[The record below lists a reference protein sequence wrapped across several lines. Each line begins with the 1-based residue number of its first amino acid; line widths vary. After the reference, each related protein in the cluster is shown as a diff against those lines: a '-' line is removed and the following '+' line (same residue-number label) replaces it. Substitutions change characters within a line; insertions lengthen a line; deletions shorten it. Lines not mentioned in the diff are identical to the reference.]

1 MGYVAKLVAQ
11 WDLTGPGYSTQGQN
25 TSARGSGVPLI
36 STSLRAD
43 EALRGIRHALGI
55 TVPRVSPDDIW
66 PAAHSDGD
74 GPNGGIEYGMRF
86 VLRPDYP
93 VPPNASIGVQNVI
106 YSLKIFGA
114 FVVDQGADFVMDA
127 DYTHPDLWQQA
138 GLTWKSFS
146 FTGADFRPAEPGIP
160 SPLPPPVPA
169 TESVNARAVM
179 LRAESQHV
187 WVGHRLV
194 LRGTVTRRVNAASSR
209 EATKRPKSAPS
220 LRSRAA

>member
-1 MGYVAKLVAQ
+1 MRPLLLRNWRRDVA
-11 WDLTGPGYSTQGQN
+11 S
-25 TSARGSGVPLI
+25 
-36 STSLRAD
+36 SL
-43 EALRGIRHALGI
+43 
-55 TVPRVSPDDIW
+55 
-66 PAAHSDGD
+66 
-74 GPNGGIEYGMRF
+74 IEYGMRF

-194 LRGTVTRRVNAASSR
+194 LRGTVTRRVTAGTRARLEVLLRGSWRRLQSDAVRANGKFGVSSL
-209 EATKRPKSAPS
+209 
-220 LRSRAA
+220 LRHGARTSRRK